1 MGNKE
6 AMVDILLQ
14 KKADPNIGNNE
25 MKTPLMEASSDG
37 LTSLVKKLLLYGANV
52 NLKDKDGKTAY
63 DWASYNATIRR
74 ILEEA
79 KKAGS
84 MKGIGL
90 EPQVAE
96 HLSTVGAFLE
106 LKDENIDVAQ
116 LKEKMTEMRK
126 TLKSFEALLGQD
138 SVPDDD
144 SD

>member
-1 MGNKE
+1 MAASKE
-6 AMVDILLQ
+6 GQ
-14 KKADPNIGNNE
+14 
-25 MKTPLMEASSDG
+25 
-37 LTSLVKKLLLYGANV
+37 TSLLKKLLLYGANV
-52 NLKDKDGKTAY
+52 NLKDTDGKTAY
-63 DWASYNATIRR
+63 DWDRRNSVRR

-84 MKGIGL
+84 MTGIGL

-116 LKEKMTEMRK
+116 LKENMIEMRK

-138 SVPDDD
+138 SVSDDE